1 MNKWKN
7 VREIM
12 KICDRCGCKIMD
24 YDEFAVEWREFVLK
38 KRRVYELCHP
48 CRMQLLKKI
57 DSFIK
62 NAP

>member
-1 MNKWKN
+1 
-7 VREIM
+7 M

-48 CRMQLLKKI
+48 CKMELLKII
-57 DSFIK
+57 DKFIK
-62 NAP
+62 NSS

>member
-1 MNKWKN
+1 
-7 VREIM
+7 M

-24 YDEFAVEWREFVLK
+24 YDKFAVDWQEFVLK

-48 CRMQLLKKI
+48 CRMQLLKEI